1 MAKVFTITEGL
12 ENLGALK
19 SGGQGSV
26 YKARRTGGRISA
38 VKILPTPISS
48 ESDADK
54 NFISFQNEVE
64 KLKRV
69 NETPDPNVVSILA
82 SGITSSGNL
91 PFIEMEYIEGPDL
104 AELLKAPCDPV
115 FTIGETIKVAGHLSN
130 ALAHCHRADVKH
142 GDIKSNNVKF
152 NQLTGNYMLLDF
164 GLSVMCDEQRRTS
177 IRYAGAI
184 EFMAPEQSA
193 GETLFET
200 DVYSFGIILFELL
213 AGTVPF
219 PLANKGEMARNT
231 VMVAHME
238 SPVPDLLPLR
248 RNALPAEWS
257 AGKKEKEMQVPDWL
271 LQTISRCLEKN
282 PAKRFKNGIQ
292 LHDFIH
298 AGIIAEEKRDQPP
311 AEPYGQVQPAVVVS
325 GPLDNSLWKEQVQQ
339 LQVEALKNEQ
349 LINELKYQVEVKD
362 MELYQLNMELFNQ
375 PVSRGVSRG
384 AFFTVLIIALGLG
397 SYAIYNVSKPNGES
411 TKDKTAQASTK
422 TGSSVDSAFISNTK
436 AKKRPKIP
444 PKRKHTAPATN
455 EKKVV
460 GAKPKSKTDSNFA
473 KNDLR
478 KTNKYRVKRSA
489 FFYEQPD
496 KDTRNSY
503 YVSGNVTLTAL
514 QEQNDFVY
522 VQITDG
528 RGKTTKTWLSKED
541 LSQVYE

>member
-1 MAKVFTITEGL
+1 MAKIFTITEGL

-26 YKARRTGGRISA
+26 YKARRTGGLISA

-69 NETPDPNVVSILA
+69 NETPNPNVVSILS

-104 AELLKAPCDPV
+104 AELLKAPHDPV
-115 FTIGETIKVAGHLSN
+115 FTIQETIKVADHLSN
-130 ALAHCHRADVKH
+130 ALAHCHRAAVKH

-152 NQLTGNYMLLDF
+152 NQLTDNYMLLDF
-164 GLSVMCDEQRRTS
+164 GLSVMSDEQRRTS

-219 PLANKGEMARNT
+219 PLANKGEMARNA

-238 SPVPDLLPLR
+238 NPVPDLPALR
-248 RNALPAEWS
+248 RHALPVAWS
-257 AGKKEKEMQVPDWL
+257 DDKKEKEMQVPEWL
-271 LQTISRCLEKN
+271 LHMTSRCLQKN
-282 PAKRFKNGIQ
+282 PADRFKHGTE
-292 LHDFIH
+292 LHDFIR
-298 AGIIAEEKRDQPP
+298 AGMVADERRNITTEPSAYLP
-311 AEPYGQVQPAVVVS
+311 AAVVVS

-339 LQVEALKNEQ
+339 LQAEALKHEQ

-362 MELYQLNMELFNQ
+362 KELYQLNMQLYNK
-375 PVSRGVSRG
+375 PVSRGISRST
-384 AFFTVLIIALGLG
+384 FFTVLIIALSLG
-397 SYAIYNVSKPNGES
+397 GYAMYHSLIKPNRQINTTKTQDKNKITGPADSSFAAQVKPKKASKP
-411 TKDKTAQASTK
+411 K
-422 TGSSVDSAFISNTK
+422 V
-436 AKKRPKIP
+436 
-444 PKRKHTAPATN
+444 KRKVSSPVTT
-455 EKKVV
+455 EKKVI
-460 GAKPKSKTDSNFA
+460 AKPRKKIDSNYTS
-473 KNDLR
+473 NPLR
-478 KTNKYRVKRSA
+478 KTNRFRVKRNA
-489 FFYEQPD
+489 FFHDLPD
-496 KDTRNSY
+496 KHTRNSY
-503 YVSGNVTLTAL
+503 YVRANLTLTAIA
-514 QEQNDFVY
+514 EKAEFIY
-522 VQITDG
+522 VKFTDG
-528 RGKTTKTWLSKED
+528 WGNITRTWLSKED
-541 LSQVYE
+541 LNRVYE